1 LTIGMGSG
9 MAQIFMPRLFKN
21 LQETMPGARLEILTA
36 PTKNIFNDLHEERI
50 DAGIA
55 LESAPERVPAGLVF
69 DRLTV
74 VEMVLIA
81 HPKHPLTKLKQ
92 PIDVGR
98 LVAEPIVMNELTV
111 GYGQVV
117 MSLFNDIGTRPNILA
132 VADNIETMKAIVQSG
147 AGIAIVPR
155 PCADNEV
162 ALGVLKTMPIMPARS
177 IELSLFRRRQPLSR
191 RKETFL
197 SALRDALKH

>member
-1 LTIGMGSG
+1 
-9 MAQIFMPRLFKN
+9 
-21 LQETMPGARLEILTA
+21 
-36 PTKNIFNDLHEERI
+36 
-50 DAGIA
+50 
-55 LESAPERVPAGLVF
+55 
-69 DRLTV
+69 
-74 VEMVLIA
+74 MVLIA
-81 HPKHPLTKLKQ
+81 HPKHPLTKVKGL
-92 PIDVGR
+92 IDVGR

-177 IELSLFRRRQPLSR
+177 IALSLFRRRQPLSR

-197 SALRDALKH
+197 SALREALKH